1 MMDLYSMIEAGG
13 RMNFT
18 VTGEDLVQFAEVL
31 IERAVAIKEAELAMM
46 PKDETYLTTDEVVEK
61 FHVCKTTLWHWEK
74 SGYLI
79 PSRWGKRKTYALSE
93 LLAVMK
99 DKKKRL
105 PNPAAEEN
113 KLADTLG
120 KEVNPQ

>member
-18 VTGEDLVQFAEVL
+18 VTGEDLVRFAEV
-31 IERAVAIKEAELAMM
+31 IVEKAAAMRDAELAKM
-46 PKDETYLTTDEVVEK
+46 PKDETYLTTEEVVAK
-61 FHVCKTTLWHWEK
+61 FHVCKTTLWTWEK
-74 SGYLI
+74 NGYLI

-105 PNPAAEEN
+105 PNPAAQEN
-113 KLADTLG
+113 KLADTIG
-120 KEVNPQ
+120 KEVQG

>member
-18 VTGEDLVQFAEVL
+18 VTGEDLVRFAEV
-31 IERAVAIKEAELAMM
+31 IVEKAAAMRDAELAKM
-46 PKDETYLTTDEVVEK
+46 PKDETYLTTEEVVAK
-61 FHVCKTTLWHWEK
+61 FHVCKTTLWTWEK
-74 SGYLI
+74 NGYLI

-105 PNPAAEEN
+105 PNPAAQEN
-113 KLADTLG
+113 KLADTIG
-120 KEVNPQ
+120 KEVQS

>member
-1 MMDLYSMIEAGG
+1 MDLYSMIQAGG

-18 VTGEDLVQFAEVL
+18 VTGEDLVQFAETI
-31 IERAVAIKEAELAMM
+31 IEKTIAMRDAELATA
-46 PKDETYLTTDEVVEK
+46 PKDETYLTTDEVIAK
-61 FHVCKTTLWHWEK
+61 FHVCKTALWTWEK
-74 SGYLI
+74 NGYLI

-93 LLAVMK
+93 LHALMK

-105 PNPAAEEN
+105 PNLAAQEN

-120 KEVNPQ
+120 KEVQG

>member
-18 VTGEDLVQFAEVL
+18 VTGEDLVRFAEV
-31 IERAVAIKEAELAMM
+31 IVEKAAAMRDAELAKM
-46 PKDETYLTTDEVVEK
+46 PKDETYLTTEEVVAK
-61 FHVCKTTLWHWEK
+61 FHVCKTTLWTWEK
-74 SGYLI
+74 NGYLI

-93 LLAVMK
+93 LLSVMK

-105 PNPAAEEN
+105 PNPAAQEN
-113 KLADTLG
+113 KLADAIG
-120 KEVNPQ
+120 KEVQG

>member
-1 MMDLYSMIEAGG
+1 MIEAGG

-18 VTGEDLVQFAEVL
+18 VTGEDLVRFAEV
-31 IERAVAIKEAELAMM
+31 IVEKATAMRDAELAKM
-46 PKDETYLTTDEVVEK
+46 PKDETYLTTEEVVAK
-61 FHVCKTTLWHWEK
+61 FHVCKTTLWTWEK
-74 SGYLI
+74 NGYLI

-105 PNPAAEEN
+105 PNPAAQEN
-113 KLADTLG
+113 KLADTIG
-120 KEVNPQ
+120 KEVQG

>member
-1 MMDLYSMIEAGG
+1 MIQAGG

-18 VTGEDLVQFAEVL
+18 VTGEDLVQFAETI
-31 IERAVAIKEAELAMM
+31 IEKTIAMRDAELAMA
-46 PKDETYLTTDEVVEK
+46 PKDETYLTTDEVIAK
-61 FHVCKTTLWHWEK
+61 FHVCKTALWTWEK
-74 SGYLI
+74 NGYLI

-93 LLAVMK
+93 LHALMK

-105 PNPAAEEN
+105 PNLAAQEN

-120 KEVNPQ
+120 KEVQG

>member
-1 MMDLYSMIEAGG
+1 MDLYSMIQAGG

-18 VTGEDLVQFAEVL
+18 VTGEDLVQFAEP
-31 IERAVAIKEAELAMM
+31 IIAMRDAELAMA
-46 PKDETYLTTDEVVEK
+46 PKDETYLTTDEVIAK
-61 FHVCKTTLWHWEK
+61 FHVCKTTLWTWEK
-74 SGYLI
+74 NGYLI

-93 LLAVMK
+93 LHALMK

-105 PNPAAEEN
+105 PNLAAQEN

-120 KEVNPQ
+120 KEVQG

>member
-1 MMDLYSMIEAGG
+1 MDLYSMIQAGG

-18 VTGEDLVQFAEVL
+18 VTGEDLVQFAETI
-31 IERAVAIKEAELAMM
+31 IEKTIAMRDAELAMA
-46 PKDETYLTTDEVVEK
+46 PKDENYLTTDEVIAK
-61 FHVCKTTLWHWEK
+61 FHVCKTTLWTWEK
-74 SGYLI
+74 NGYLI

-93 LLAVMK
+93 LHALMK

-105 PNPAAEEN
+105 PNLAAQEN

-120 KEVNPQ
+120 KEVQG

>member
-18 VTGEDLVQFAEVL
+18 VTGEDLVQFAEVI
-31 IERAVAIKEAELAMM
+31 IEKTIAMRNAEIALQAD
-46 PKDETYLTTDEVVEK
+46 KDETYLTTDEVMAK
-61 FHVCKTTLWHWEK
+61 FHVCKTTLWSWEK
-74 SGYLI
+74 SGYLV

-93 LLAVMK
+93 LMAVMK

-105 PNPAAEEN
+105 PNPAKEES
-113 KLADTLG
+113 KLADTVG
-120 KEVNPQ
+120 KEAMG

>member
-18 VTGEDLVQFAEVL
+18 VTGEDLVQFAEVI
-31 IERAVAIKEAELAMM
+31 IEKTIAMRNAEIALQAD
-46 PKDETYLTTDEVVEK
+46 KDETYLTTDEVMAK
-61 FHVCKTTLWHWEK
+61 FHVCKTTLWSWEK
-74 SGYLI
+74 SGYLV

-93 LLAVMK
+93 LMAVMK

-105 PNPAAEEN
+105 PNPAKEEN

-120 KEVNPQ
+120 KEVQG